1 MRCIAIIP
9 AAGKG
14 LRMHSDVKKQ
24 YMGIGG
30 KPILYWTLK
39 AFENCPTIDEIILSV
54 PTEDI
59 SYCQK
64 DIVHKYD
71 IQKVKKIVTGGR
83 RRQDSVANGFAAIEG
98 VCDVVCIH
106 DAVRPLIQPYTI
118 TKSVRTALNFGASCV
133 AVQVKDTIKEITDD
147 GFVRRTPNRR
157 YLYAAQTPQSF
168 DYNLYS
174 DAVAF
179 SVKENLDATDDCYL
193 VERVG
198 GRIVIVEGS
207 YENIKI
213 TTESDLIFAEEIL
226 KVRNQLD

>member
-14 LRMHSDVKKQ
+14 LRMKSDVKKQ
-24 YMGIGG
+24 FKGIGE
-30 KPILYWTLK
+30 KPVLYWTLK
-39 AFENCPTIDEIILSV
+39 AFEKCPVIDEIILTV
-54 PTEDI
+54 PSDDI
-59 SYCQK
+59 AYCREE
-64 DIVHKYD
+64 IVDKFE
-71 IQKVKKIVTGGR
+71 IGKVSKVVAGGR
-83 RRQDSVANGFAAIEG
+83 RRQDSVANGFFAIEG
-98 VCDVVCIH
+98 ACDVVCIH
-106 DAVRPLIQPYTI
+106 DGVRPLISPYTI
-118 TKSVRTALNFGASCV
+118 TKSVRTAHNFGASCV
-133 AVQVKDTIKEITDD
+133 AVPVKDTIKEITDD

-157 YLYAAQTPQSF
+157 YLFAAQTPQSF
-168 DYNLYS
+168 EYNLYA

-179 SVKENLDATDDCYL
+179 SIKENLDATDDCYL

-226 KVRNQLD
+226 RVRNQPD